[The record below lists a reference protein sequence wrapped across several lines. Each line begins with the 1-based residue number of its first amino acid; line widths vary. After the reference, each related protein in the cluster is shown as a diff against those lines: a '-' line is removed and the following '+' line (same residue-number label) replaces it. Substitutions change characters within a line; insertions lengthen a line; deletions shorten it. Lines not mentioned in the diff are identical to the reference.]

1 MIRWAQLR
9 VDRDPPLRYLRA
21 MLPALST
28 ATLWGIPLRR
38 LFVVAAALVLV
49 FNLGLRLR
57 MVVQHRTELGGV
69 EHNVVHGIQ
78 KVMLGLTLYQDPEA
92 PPFDVI
98 QYTPAYTLLCA
109 LSGKAL
115 GLHGHDARAI
125 YLLNRSVALMLN
137 LMLGWLTYRCAQL
150 AGAPRWT
157 AILAAC
163 FTFSTL
169 WEQFYGRMDA
179 LCGVATLAAFLHFI
193 RYSRYPSSRQ
203 VVFGTSWALVAIM
216 AKQSGLVALAAPAL
230 FFVVERNWTALR
242 LVALTSMAGALVSL
256 AVLLPLGQP
265 WHVYQNTVLGL
276 ANGYSSM
283 MWDDLFYP
291 ATYKYFI
298 GWHLIAVVVCMHSFR
313 SREPRLRLLAMFVA
327 FSTVFALLTGLK
339 SGSRLSYLHE
349 SLTFTFIAS
358 AALCDAPFK
367 DSRWKALGWGFALY
381 GCLFAAFRTN
391 SALAWYRVGEPD
403 AWHEQQLQD
412 DMVVRD
418 VLVED
423 LALAP
428 TDGLFIIYREYLEH
442 FFVGQS
448 MLTQKDIVTFST
460 TPLFDYSRFHEAMN
474 DGTIRYVIS
483 RQSTGPI
490 TYLDSTYAG
499 WHPIR
504 TVNDRTIFAR
514 DHRP

>member
-1 MIRWAQLR
+1 
-9 VDRDPPLRYLRA
+9 

-28 ATLWGIPLRR
+28 ATLWGVPLRR

-78 KVMLGLTLYQDPEA
+78 KVMLGLPLYQDPEA
-92 PPFDVI
+92 PPFDII

-115 GLHGHDARAI
+115 GLHGHDARSI
-125 YLLNRSVALMLN
+125 YLLNRSVALVLN
-137 LMLGWLTYRCAQL
+137 LLLGLLAYRCAQL
-150 AGAPRWT
+150 AGAPRW
-157 AILAAC
+157 AAVMAAC

-179 LCGVATLAAFLHFI
+179 LSGMATLAAFMHFI
-193 RYSRYPSSRQ
+193 RSSRYPSNRQ
-203 VVFGTSWALVAIM
+203 VVLGTSWAMVAIM

-230 FFVVERNWTALR
+230 FFLMESNWKALR
-242 LVALTSMAGALVSL
+242 VVAITSMVGAFISLV
-256 AVLLPLGQP
+256 VLLSLGQP
-265 WHVYQNTVLGL
+265 WHIYQNTVLGL

-283 MWDDLFYP
+283 MWDDLFRP

-298 GWHLIAVVVCMHSFR
+298 GWHLFALVVCAHGFR
-313 SREPRLRLLAMFVA
+313 SKVPHLRLLAMFVA
-327 FSTVFALLTGLK
+327 FSTFFALLTGLK

-349 SLTFTFIAS
+349 SLTFTFLAM
-358 AALCDAPFK
+358 AAFCGPDSPF
-367 DSRWKALGWGFALY
+367 RWKALGWGFAAY

-391 SALAWYRVGEPD
+391 SALAWYRIGEPD
-403 AWHEQQLQD
+403 VMHHQQLQD
-412 DMVVRD
+412 DRAVRD
-418 VLVED
+418 VLVGD

-428 TDGLFIIYREYLEH
+428 TEGLFITYREYLEH

-448 MLTQKDIVTFST
+448 MLTQKDIVAFST
-460 TPLFDYSRFHEAMN
+460 TPLFDYTRFHTAMC
-474 DGTIRYVIS
+474 DGTIRYVVS
-483 RQSTGPI
+483 LKPTGPI
-490 TYLDSTYAG
+490 TYLDSTYAD

-504 TVNDRTIFAR
+504 TVNGRTIFAR
-514 DHRP
+514 DQRP